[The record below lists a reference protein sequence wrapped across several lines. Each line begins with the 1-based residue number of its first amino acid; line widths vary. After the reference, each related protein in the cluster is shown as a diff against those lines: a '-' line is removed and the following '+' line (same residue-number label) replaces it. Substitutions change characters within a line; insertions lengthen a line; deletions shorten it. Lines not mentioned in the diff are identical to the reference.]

1 VALAVLATLAVKGG
15 ERSKPDL
22 ARDLVDVLAERFPDR
37 RIDLVAD
44 AAYGAGSF
52 AGLGHDM
59 TITTRARSN
68 AAFSEPTPPRTGK
81 RGRPLRPARPPE
93 HRHRA
98 ASGHRAVVPVEDRTL
113 DPGHAHH
120 PPPPNHRHPISAP
133 IAPTSHNP
141 GNPRGPASLDSSE
154 ELSRQMALSIHS
166 ATTATA
172 VTTASSAA
180 ASSAVAAS
188 SAAASSASSAATP
201 ATAVTTTT
209 SRRSA
214 GIWIKTARPTIVVRL
229 TPVVPL
235 DALPVSAWGT
245 VSGMLGL
252 GSLTLLEEAH
262 GKLLV
267 SMSRTLS
274 STISILD

>member
-1 VALAVLATLAVKGG
+1 MLASLAVKGG

-133 IAPTSHNP
+133 S
-141 GNPRGPASLDSSE
+141 PRP
-154 ELSRQMALSIHS
+154 
-166 ATTATA
+166 ATTQEILEVQQAWTA
-172 VTTASSAA
+172 PKSY
-180 ASSAVAAS
+180 
-188 SAAASSASSAATP
+188 P
-201 ATAVTTTT
+201 A
-209 SRRSA
+209 RWR
-214 GIWIKTARPTIVVRL
+214 
-229 TPVVPL
+229 
-235 DALPVSAWGT
+235 
-245 VSGMLGL
+245 
-252 GSLTLLEEAH
+252 
-262 GKLLV
+262 
-267 SMSRTLS
+267 
-274 STISILD
+274 